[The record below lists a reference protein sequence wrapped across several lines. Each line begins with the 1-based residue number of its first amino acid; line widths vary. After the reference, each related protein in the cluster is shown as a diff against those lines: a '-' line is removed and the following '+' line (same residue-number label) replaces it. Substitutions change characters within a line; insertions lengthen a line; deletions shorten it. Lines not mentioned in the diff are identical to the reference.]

1 MAEIYPGHVGLHALP
16 GPGTEIGAYRI
27 LDLLGTGG
35 MGQVFLAEHKKLG
48 RRVALKLLLPEFAGN
63 REVISRFFH
72 EARAV
77 NQINHQHI
85 VEIVDFVEDPGGF
98 NYFIMELLD
107 GRDLSQ
113 SREHDGPFSLERTV
127 SIIRQILSALAA
139 THAKG
144 IVHRDLKPENIFLIS
159 REGNQDFVKLL
170 DFGIAKLSNQELGD
184 ARPRTRTGMIL
195 GTPEYMS
202 PEQAGGQVVD
212 HRSDIYAVGVI
223 LYWMISD
230 RLPFIGRSVGELLAK
245 QLTSAPTPLPDVA
258 PSGERIPG
266 ALSSLTL
273 RCLSRDPQRR
283 PLSPQLLDEL
293 NQIDVTPYL
302 LQRPKRRRVWP
313 AYAIGA
319 AVLIAL
325 AGLGLFL
332 FGTQR
337 PPVESVAPPSP
348 PPAAAAAPAAAPSA
362 PAAAPTAPAE
372 PAHPAAAA
380 PSPAAPA
387 VPRAPAPTT
396 APAETPA
403 QPAAAAA
410 EAHPK
415 PPAVVHHPKPKP
427 KAPRPEDDSSG
438 MLDPYA
444 NP

>member
-1 MAEIYPGHVGLHALP
+1 MADNLPGHIGLRALP

-27 LDLLGTGG
+27 VDLLGTGG

-107 GRDLSQ
+107 GRDLAQ
-113 SREHDGPFSLERTV
+113 SREHDGPFALERTL
-127 SIIRQILSALAA
+127 SILRQILSALGA

-144 IVHRDLKPENIFLIS
+144 IVHRDLKPENIILIS
-159 REGNQDFVKLL
+159 REGNPDFVKLL

-245 QLTSAPTPLPDVA
+245 QLTTLPTALPQVA
-258 PSGERIPG
+258 PSGETIPSPL
-266 ALSSLTL
+266 ASLTL
-273 RCLSRDPQRR
+273 RCLSREPQRR
-283 PLSPQLLDEL
+283 PSTAQLLDEL
-293 NQIDVTPYL
+293 NQIDVTPFL
-302 LQRPKRRRVWP
+302 LQRPKRKLLWP
-313 AYAIGA
+313 ALAAGALLLILAAFGLYRYGATSAAPPKETESALPPVPA
-319 AVLIAL
+319 AV
-325 AGLGLFL
+325 
-332 FGTQR
+332 
-337 PPVESVAPPSP
+337 
-348 PPAAAAAPAAAPSA
+348 
-362 PAAAPTAPAE
+362 
-372 PAHPAAAA
+372 
-380 PSPAAPA
+380 
-387 VPRAPAPTT
+387 APAPTPP
-396 APAETPA
+396 PAVEVKA
-403 QPAAAAA
+403 QPAPPPTAAPPAPA
-410 EAHPK
+410 TDSHPK
-415 PPAVVHHPKPKP
+415 VPVPQRHVKAKPKSP
-427 KAPRPEDDSSG
+427 HPEDDSSG